1 MFRKFWAFFAGAAF
15 VAGGTFVAL
24 LLLQQEP
31 TVASVKAPPPEF
43 SEETKVCIACHKKT
57 SQSIVQQWGDSKHH
71 RAKVGCY
78 ECHQADASDPDAFV
92 HEEKKV
98 GKGKPISIIVSP
110 KDCSNCH
117 EKEVKEYT
125 ASHHSQGGRIIGS
138 LDNLLAD
145 VVEGNHAMVTEA
157 FPDGVSAAV
166 VNGCWQCH
174 GSEVKV
180 LKDGSLDPATWPNTG
195 IGRINPDKS
204 RGSCSACH
212 SRHKFSVAQAR
223 HPENCGKCHMGPD
236 HPQEEIYYES
246 KHGIAFHANKD
257 KMNMDRSKWI
267 AGEDYDAAPTC
278 ATCHMSAT
286 KEQEVS
292 HDVGMRISW
301 NNRPAISV
309 RPETTDAKMG
319 LPGADVGW
327 EERRENMKDVCM
339 SCHGTTFVENFY
351 IQYDAQIELYN
362 NKFGFPGLALYNAAK
377 PLLKRPYKF
386 ANKIDYTW
394 FEIWH
399 HEGRRARH
407 GASMM
412 GPDWTQ
418 WHGNYE
424 VGKHFYAKYIPE
436 LEELIEA
443 NIDSKDAT
451 KKAAAENLK
460 KILAQVL
467 SDEFTVVDVQTGKE
481 KKSTGHLW
489 FSGKMSK
496 KDAKR
501 RMEERE
507 KFIDRYGGKTDL

>member
-1 MFRKFWAFFAGAAF
+1 MIRKLWAFTAGAA
-15 VAGGTFVAL
+15 L
-24 LLLQQEP
+24 LLVQGASI
-31 TVASVKAPPPEF
+31 ASVDAPPNEF
-43 SEETKVCIACHKKT
+43 SEETKACIACHKET
-57 SQSIVQQWGDSKHH
+57 SLGVVQQWGDSKHH

-78 ECHQADASDPDAFV
+78 ECHKAEAGEIDAFI
-92 HEEKKV
+92 HEEFDKKAI
-98 GKGKPISIIVSP
+98 GKNKPISIIVSP

-117 EKEVKEYT
+117 EKEVAEYT

-145 VVEGNHAMVTEA
+145 VVEGNRAMITES
-157 FPDGVSAAV
+157 FPEGVSAAV

-180 LKDGSLDPATWPNTG
+180 MKDGSLDPATWPNTG

-212 SRHKFSVAQAR
+212 SRHKFSVEQAR
-223 HPENCGKCHMGPD
+223 NPENCGKCHMGPD

-286 KEQEVS
+286 KEQGVN

-309 RPETTDAKMG
+309 RPETTDAKMD
-319 LPGADVGW
+319 LPGQHVKWD
-327 EERRENMKDVCM
+327 ERRDNMKNVC
-339 SCHGTTFVENFY
+339 SACHGESFIDNFY
-351 IQYDAQIELYN
+351 IQYDGQIELYN
-362 NKFGFPGLALYNAAK
+362 NKFAKPGLALYQAAL
-377 PLLKRPYKF
+377 PLLPRDAKF
-386 ANKIDYTW
+386 ANHLDFVW

-424 VGKHFYAKYIPE
+424 VGKHFYGKYVPE
-436 LEELIEA
+436 LEELIEKNLDSEDA
-443 NIDSKDAT
+443 N
-451 KKAAAENLK
+451 KKASALALKNLLHE
-460 KILAQVL
+460 IL
-467 SDEFTVVDVQTGKE
+467 SDEFVVTDEKTGKE
-481 KKSTGHLW
+481 VKSTGHSW
-489 FSGKMSK
+489 FIGKMSPEE
-496 KDAKR
+496 AKAR
-501 RMEERE
+501 KESRE
-507 KFIDRYGGKTDL
+507 AFIQRYGEQTDR

>member
-1 MFRKFWAFFAGAAF
+1 MIQKLSAFLAA
-15 VAGGTFVAL
+15 ASL
-24 LLLQQEP
+24 LLLQSVS
-31 TVASVKAPPPEF
+31 VASVDAPPASF
-43 SEETKVCIACHKKT
+43 SDETKACVACHKKR
-57 SQSIVQQWGDSKHH
+57 SLGVVQQWGDSKHY

-78 ECHQADASDPDAFV
+78 ECHKADAGDVDAFI
-92 HEEKKV
+92 HEPKKV
-98 GKGKPISIIVSP
+98 GANKPISIIVSP

-117 EKEVKEYT
+117 EKEVEQYT
-125 ASHHSQGGRIIGS
+125 SSHHSQGGRIIGS

-145 VVEGNHAMVTEA
+145 VVEGNRAMVTEA
-157 FPDGVSAAV
+157 FPQGVSAAV

-174 GSEVKV
+174 GSRVEV
-180 LKDGSLDPATWPNTG
+180 LEDGSLDPATWPNSG
-195 IGRINPDKS
+195 IGRINPDGS

-223 HPENCGKCHMGPD
+223 QPENCGKCHMGPD
-236 HPQEEIYYES
+236 HPQIEIYTES
-246 KHGIAFHANKD
+246 KHGIAYQANKD

-267 AGEDYDAAPTC
+267 PGEDYDAAPTC

-286 KEQEVS
+286 ANQEVN

-319 LPGADVGW
+319 LPGAHVDW
-327 EERRENMKDVCM
+327 ETRRDSMKDVCT
-339 SCHGTTFVENFY
+339 SCHGDSFVENFY
-351 IQYDAQIELYN
+351 VQYDGQIELYN

-386 ANKIDYTW
+386 ANHLDFVW

-399 HEGRRARH
+399 HEGRRSRH

-424 VGKHFYAKYIPE
+424 VGKHFYGTYIPE
-436 LEELIEA
+436 LEELIEE
-443 NIDSKDAT
+443 NLHCSTPEKR
-451 KKAAAENLK
+451 AAAENLK
-460 KILAQVL
+460 AILDQVL
-467 SDEFTVVDVQTGKE
+467 NDEFVVIDVQSGEE
-481 KKSTGHLW
+481 KFSTGHLW
-489 FSGKMSK
+489 FNGKMN
-496 KDAKR
+496 KDDAER

-507 KFIDRYGGKTDL
+507 EFIKRYGGKTDK